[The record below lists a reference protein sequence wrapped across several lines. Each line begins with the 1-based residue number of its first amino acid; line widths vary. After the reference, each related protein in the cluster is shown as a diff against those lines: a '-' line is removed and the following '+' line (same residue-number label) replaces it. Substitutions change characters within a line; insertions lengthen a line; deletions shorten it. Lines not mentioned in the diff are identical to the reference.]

1 MANENYQER
10 KDDSYF
16 SDVIMKETNKQNIAQ
31 KPAISGNS
39 RKLCFPRVI
48 ACFICT
54 SCIQL
59 VHQKALLSDCSK
71 QENTSKSN
79 KKASANYKG
88 QMFIIASVLVLV
100 GLVLIFNILGI
111 QTITEE
117 KRSQDSRLA
126 DKIARNI
133 MAEYMFLTG
142 TATAKQEVNK
152 SAADFA
158 ANFSAYIRS
167 EMPSNIFYAI
177 AFVNGTTQ
185 KYSINVG
192 NYLDRKINI
201 TVNVTDST
209 PLGNNALLDDMK
221 NLTFHFSSSING
233 TINVTINYK
242 TGNRDVTEKF
252 GINSSAK
259 NFIMAFF
266 DITVI
271 DGDSHINIKD
281 TYNRTWS

>member
-16 SDVIMKETNKQNIAQ
+16 SDVYLGNNKNIQ
-31 KPAISGNS
+31 
-39 RKLCFPRVI
+39 
-48 ACFICT
+48 T
-54 SCIQL
+54 Q
-59 VHQKALLSDCSK
+59 
-71 QENTSKSN
+71 
-79 KKASANYKG
+79 YKG

-100 GLVLIFNILGI
+100 GLVLIFNILGV

-167 EMPSNIFYAI
+167 EMPSNVFYAI
-177 AFVNGTTQ
+177 AFVNGTNQ
-185 KYSINVG
+185 RYSLNVG
-192 NYLDRKINI
+192 NYLNRRINI
-201 TVNVTDST
+201 TVNATDST
-209 PLGNNALLDDMK
+209 PLGNNAFLDDMK
-221 NLTFHFSSSING
+221 NSTFHFSSSING
-233 TINVTINYK
+233 TINVTINYRA
-242 TGNRDVTEKF
+242 GNTDVTEKF

-259 NFIMAFF
+259 NFIRAFF
-266 DITVI
+266 DVTVI
-271 DGDSHINIKD
+271 DGSSQINIKD